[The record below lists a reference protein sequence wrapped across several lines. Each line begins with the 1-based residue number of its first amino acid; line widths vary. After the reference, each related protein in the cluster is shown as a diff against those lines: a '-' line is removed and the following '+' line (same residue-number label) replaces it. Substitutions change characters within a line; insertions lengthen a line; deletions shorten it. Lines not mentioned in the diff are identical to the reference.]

1 MLAEGRSYPL
11 IPIFMTNTRTPSR
24 PSAAKLRKVLKE
36 ICKAEPR
43 TLRSAVAEEALH
55 YDDPFQFF
63 HDLQNYGCACGMVGS
78 LIYHVDTRDFYDE
91 HYAEI
96 EGLREDWEA
105 AMGEQIK
112 INGDL
117 KNFFAWF
124 AFEETAYRM
133 AMDDL
138 GLDG

>member
-1 MLAEGRSYPL
+1 
-11 IPIFMTNTRTPSR
+11 MTNTRTPSR
-24 PSAAKLRKVLKE
+24 PSDVKLRKMLMA
-36 ICKAEPR
+36 ICNVEPL

-63 HDLQNYGCACGMVGS
+63 HDLLSYGCACGMVGS

-91 HYAEI
+91 YYAEI
-96 EGLREDWEA
+96 EELREDWEA
-105 AMGEQIK
+105 SMGEPIK
-112 INGDL
+112 IKGDL

-138 GLDG
+138 QLEI